1 MDDMKGILFDKVE
14 EVVEKFIR
22 PQLKIHGGDIKIN
35 SIIDRIVRVTLTGN
49 CHGCPSAQI
58 TVEETVEEIL
68 KERLGYFIDKVIL
81 VNQADEEL
89 LSFAK
94 QILNGGAK

>member
-49 CHGCPSAQI
+49 CRGCPSAQI
-58 TVEETVEEIL
+58 TTEEIVEEIL
-68 KERLGYFIDKVIL
+68 KEKLGYFIDRVIL
-81 VNQADEEL
+81 VNQVDEEL

-94 QILNGGAK
+94 KILNG